1 MFQNHKKKV
10 DGRETTLFFKGGMC
24 QRSAVFEGRRLL
36 RDALGADEA
45 CVFVRKRARLC
56 KQKKSLNADAV
67 FGVIV
72 KSEDEC
78 SINRGFRS
86 RAPPPQ
92 SSHLFLQRFLPG
104 GGHLRRWH
112 ALTGASFQQVN
123 PGWARALLVLKVE
136 EHILVKREELL
147 VPAAVLRRLLAQE
160 AAPGALFTRDHRQE
174 QRVPFVVTDALLHFA
189 VGSERKWANLV
200 GGGTGVFTTRTWWP
214 VAAFQTFPPGDARKS
229 CPADGSASAE
239 ELMAKGSD
247 FHARYHKETMLT
259 NEHTPVG
266 KVLNRQVQPRG
277 ASVSEEKLRQ
287 GRKQSRSTIIGFDI
301 G

>member
-1 MFQNHKKKV
+1 MNSGVQI
-10 DGRETTLFFKGGMC
+10 
-24 QRSAVFEGRRLL
+24 QSPRR
-36 RDALGADEA
+36 AE
-45 CVFVRKRARLC
+45 
-56 KQKKSLNADAV
+56 
-67 FGVIV
+67 
-72 KSEDEC
+72 
-78 SINRGFRS
+78 
-86 RAPPPQ
+86 

-136 EHILVKREELL
+136 QHILVKREELL
-147 VPAAVLRRLLAQE
+147 VPSAVLRRLLAQE

-200 GGGTGVFTTRTWWP
+200 GDAVSPRAHGRQWLRSNFSTGRRAVQPLR
-214 VAAFQTFPPGDARKS
+214 GARKS

-239 ELMAKGSD
+239 ELIAKGSD
-247 FHARYHKETMLT
+247 FDARYHKPMLP
-259 NEHTPVG
+259 NERTPVS

-287 GRKQSRSTIIGFDI
+287 
-301 G
+301 

>member
-1 MFQNHKKKV
+1 MKDVGCSEMLSGLTKP
-10 DGRETTLFFKGGMC
+10 
-24 QRSAVFEGRRLL
+24 
-36 RDALGADEA
+36 A
-45 CVFVRKRARLC
+45 CSCACTRVCVNR
-56 KQKKSLNADAV
+56 KKSLNADAV

-86 RAPPPQ
+86 RGPPQ

-200 GGGTGVFTTRTWWP
+200 GGWGGRGFSPRAHGGRWLRFKLFHRETHEKVAPPTG
-214 VAAFQTFPPGDARKS
+214 ARPRRNS
-229 CPADGSASAE
+229 WRRDPIST
-239 ELMAKGSD
+239 
-247 FHARYHKETMLT
+247 HAITKK
-259 NEHTPVG
+259 PC
-266 KVLNRQVQPRG
+266 
-277 ASVSEEKLRQ
+277 
-287 GRKQSRSTIIGFDI
+287 
-301 G
+301 